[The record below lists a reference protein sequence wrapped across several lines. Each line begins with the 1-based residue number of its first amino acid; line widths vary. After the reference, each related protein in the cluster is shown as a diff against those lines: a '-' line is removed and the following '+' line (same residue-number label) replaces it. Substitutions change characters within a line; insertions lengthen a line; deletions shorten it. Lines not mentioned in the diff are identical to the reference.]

1 MFLKAFLLIGLFFVA
16 HNTFCQPLDLT
27 ESGRVVV
34 GNRMGYW
41 QDTKDTVTIENIR
54 AVNFY
59 TLTKEGVP
67 NFGFDNSAY
76 WFKMEVSNRTAEAAW
91 LLEIDFAPLDKVDFY
106 IQDSTS
112 TWIHMTAGDLL
123 PLRVRDVLH
132 RHPVFP
138 FKLSPGQTQTI
149 YLHIKTISSVQVPA
163 IFWTQKEF
171 AQASYHIQ
179 IINGLFYG
187 AMFIML
193 FYQLFL
199 FFSIRDKITFYYVL
213 TLLAMT
219 NVVSFFQGY
228 NFLYLHPSRPVWN
241 DIFAILSGPAF
252 IVTSTLLTRAF
263 LDLRKLNKWLD
274 NLLLANMLTNVF
286 IGILMF
292 IYFREISYKYHHY
305 FVLSHCL
312 IALICA
318 GYGLYKK
325 YRPSRFYLLGWISP
339 FIAAGFFT
347 IGNLGFLSVY
357 LSTNNSGLMVGCIL
371 LMLFISF
378 ALGDRW
384 SILEKENQRAK
395 QAELER
401 EQEEKIHLENEVRN
415 RTVEIQRQNLQL
427 EEVNHVKD
435 KLLSVVSHDIRGPL
449 GSLHLALN
457 LVKSGSLSAEE
468 FQKVTEGLET
478 RLTQTTEFI
487 DNLLQW
493 AKLQMRGETFEP
505 DRLDLSQ
512 LANEAVKLLEPECV
526 HKNIHLKNHVREPL
540 VAYADVNMIR
550 SVFRNL
556 LTNAIKFTKPNG
568 TISISA
574 YRVNHKIILSVAD
587 SGVGIPEKNRARLFT
602 ISSITT
608 QGTKQEK
615 GTGLGLLLC
624 KEFVE
629 KNGGSIWFET
639 LEGKGTT
646 FYFSLPEFV
655 EASSEVRG
663 ANYEG
668 QRKFRT

>member
-1 MFLKAFLLIGLFFVA
+1 FNDI
-16 HNTFCQPLDLT
+16 
-27 ESGRVVV
+27 
-34 GNRMGYW
+34 
-41 QDTKDTVTIENIR
+41 
-54 AVNFY
+54 
-59 TLTKEGVP
+59 
-67 NFGFDNSAY
+67 
-76 WFKMEVSNRTAEAAW
+76 
-91 LLEIDFAPLDKVDFY
+91 
-106 IQDSTS
+106 
-112 TWIHMTAGDLL
+112 
-123 PLRVRDVLH
+123 
-132 RHPVFP
+132 
-138 FKLSPGQTQTI
+138 
-149 YLHIKTISSVQVPA
+149 
-163 IFWTQKEF
+163 
-171 AQASYHIQ
+171 
-179 IINGLFYG
+179 
-187 AMFIML
+187 
-193 FYQLFL
+193 
-199 FFSIRDKITFYYVL
+199 
-213 TLLAMT
+213 LAMIT
-219 NVVSFFQGY
+219 
-228 NFLYLHPSRPVWN
+228 
-241 DIFAILSGPAF
+241 GPAF
-252 IVTSTLLTRAF
+252 VVCSTLLTRAF
-263 LDLRKLNKWLD
+263 LNLRRFSKLLD
-274 NLLLANMLTNVF
+274 NLLLGNMFLDLAVAL
-286 IGILMF
+286 LMTIF
-292 IYFREISYKYHHY
+292 FRKISYQYHNY
-305 FVLSHCL
+305 VIFTHCL
-312 IALICA
+312 LALICA
-318 GYGLYKK
+318 GYCLHKK
-325 YRPSRFYLLGWISP
+325 YKPARYYLVAWFTILV
-339 FIAAGFFT
+339 AAGIFT
-347 IGNLGFLSVY
+347 ISSVGFMPGY
-357 LSTNNSGLMVGCIL
+357 LSTNYLGLMTGCIL
-371 LMLFISF
+371 QMLFISF

-384 SILEKENQRAK
+384 RTLEKENQRAK

-401 EQEEKIHLENEVRN
+401 EHEEKIRLEDEVRN
-415 RTVEIQRQNLQL
+415 RTIEIQQQNETL

-639 LEGKGTT
+639 QEGKGTT

-655 EASSEVRG
+655 AESRSAQV
-663 ANYEG
+663 G
-668 QRKFRT
+668 QR